1 MENINSETHSPVTED
16 GVVISQNNS
25 ILLQNNI
32 TQECLYVPITIGV
45 LREFGLVEEF
55 SHSISEQH
63 KEQENET
70 KIWTTENTLFL
81 IDIVEKFDK
90 EFASGIKKNVWEKV
104 TQQCKHLHK
113 NINEKQ
119 CETKWKTLKRYKT
132 VLLHNNTSGQ
142 KKRYWE
148 FFDVMHDIM
157 HNKPEITPDTVCSS
171 MTGLHVN
178 KEVAVP
184 DLSPCS
190 SKEDKENENISNKD
204 YESSFSRK
212 RKAKMSEADRRH
224 QEKMKR
230 LDNFNDLFQKMI
242 DKM

>member
-1 MENINSETHSPVTED
+1 MENISSETHSPVTED

-32 TQECLYVPITIGV
+32 NQECLYVPITIGV

-81 IDIVEKFDK
+81 IDIVGKFD
-90 EFASGIKKNVWEKV
+90 S
-104 TQQCKHLHK
+104 
-113 NINEKQ
+113 
-119 CETKWKTLKRYKT
+119 
-132 VLLHNNTSGQ
+132 LLLDK

-157 HNKPEITPDTVCSS
+157 HNKPEITPVAVCSS
-171 MTGLHVN
+171 MTGLHIN

-184 DLSPCS
+184 DLSPCN

-212 RKAKMSEADRRH
+212 RKAKMSEADPLPPGKD
-224 QEKMKR
+224 EKAG
-230 LDNFNDLFQKMI
+230 
-242 DKM
+242 